1 MTGKN
6 IGKYQIISEL
16 PPGSFGPV
24 YLGRLPESATELEI
38 RKIPL
43 NRCSSAERALLKAR
57 IRRAAWVQH
66 QLRHPGI
73 VRLLD
78 SFADAQSCYLV
89 AEHVA
94 GTNLRD
100 LLQRQ
105 GLPTLSQALSLT
117 RQALAALD
125 YAHQLR
131 YLDESDT
138 LQIGLLHRDLKP
150 ASLVLDATGRLRITE
165 FGVANLPDNPAY
177 PFTGLQPGTLD
188 YLAPELLRGADPDP
202 RTDIFSLGVI
212 IYEMLTG
219 HHPYRRAV
227 SWGAEDSHP
236 GAGSRRLR
244 PAGMAGGPRL
254 SYDQPPPA
262 IAEIRREVE
271 PRLSRILMLA
281 LDRRPVVRY
290 SSAAAFLQALQE
302 YEGGV
307 AEGARGEETAE
318 RDQGWRLRQREPV
331 RSREPVVIR
340 LPGSRQHHHSSPAQ
354 GESVDRILAKGSR
367 KGTRYGALLIM
378 VVLLASTVWI
388 WLKDGYRLAKEP
400 DEPTLA
406 VAGPGGRPN
415 GLAGTGEKMGPTIDA
430 PASGDL
436 SPTGALPETV
446 QAGSADKAGE
456 MFAQTA
462 SPGEPAA
469 TTSAPPTPA
478 TPPTP
483 DEVETIALLAAARDA
498 DQNGRFDQALRL
510 YDEYLGRGEVAA
522 EARDVAIYVVKLRR
536 FINHLETARQA
547 YDRQDYARARAAYA
561 DALKLRPYS
570 GFARAGLEDAEMKL
584 SAPDNT
590 PAVRPPVPPDELR
603 QLNLS
608 MAQSWSSTPPP
619 RDLAWSGKWVDR
631 WRWC

>member
-1 MTGKN
+1 MSGKK

-24 YLGRLPESATELEI
+24 YLARLPGTATELEI

-43 NRCSSAERALLKAR
+43 TRCSSAERALLKAR
-57 IRRAAWVQH
+57 IRRAAWVQR
-66 QLRHPGI
+66 QLKHPGI

-150 ASLVLDATGRLRITE
+150 ASLVLDAAGRLRITE

-177 PFTGLQPGTLD
+177 SYTGLQPGTID

-227 SWGAEDSHP
+227 SSGAEEIRP
-236 GAGSRRLR
+236 GAVSRHLR
-244 PAGMAGGPRL
+244 PAGMADGPRL

-281 LDRRPVVRY
+281 LDRRPMVRY
-290 SSAAAFLQALQE
+290 PSAAAFLQELQE

-307 AEGARGEETAE
+307 AEGAPGEETAE

-331 RSREPVVIR
+331 RSREPVVIK
-340 LPGSRQHHHSSPAQ
+340 LPGSRQQHHSLPAP

-367 KGTRYGALLIM
+367 NGPRYGALFIM
-378 VVLLASTVWI
+378 LVMLAATVWV
-388 WLKDGYRLAKEP
+388 WLKDGYRLSRQP
-400 DEPTLA
+400 DEPTLEA
-406 VAGPGGRPN
+406 AGPGGRP
-415 GLAGTGEKMGPTIDA
+415 GTGELGSPTIEA
-430 PASGDL
+430 PARGDRSL
-436 SPTGALPETV
+436 TGTLPATD
-446 QAGSADKAGE
+446 QAGSVASAGE
-456 MFAQTA
+456 MVAQPVSPEA
-462 SPGEPAA
+462 SAD
-469 TTSAPPTPA
+469 APPTPPNA
-478 TPPTP
+478 PTP
-483 DEVETIALLAAARDA
+483 AEVETVALLAAARDA

-510 YDEYLGRGEVAA
+510 YDDYLGRGEAAA

-584 SAPDNT
+584 SAPDHT

-603 QLNLS
+603 QLNLP
-608 MAQSWSSTPPP
+608 MAQSWSATPPP
-619 RDLAWSGKWVDR
+619 RDPVGSGTWADR
-631 WRWC
+631 WRRC